1 MKLKQLI
8 NNRFEMKNLGP
19 TKQILKIDIQIDREN
34 DI

>member
-19 TKQILKIDIQIDREN
+19 SKQILKIDIQRDRQNE
-34 DI
+34 I